1 MYGPFDGY
9 ASINWWLTD
18 SALCQLNTIWLGLLF
33 ITVEK
38 NLPRGM
44 MVQYVSFYIYIHIV
58 FNLFTIFPFPVQKI
72 VIQLLVI
79 LPEKNKFNLKN
90 CDEFVL
96 HIIHNLLMVRK
107 FSPRTP

>member
-33 ITVEK
+33 ITIGK
-38 NLPRGM
+38 NLPRGV

-58 FNLFTIFPFPVQKI
+58 TTYVLTYIVVNLFTIFTFPVQ
-72 VIQLLVI
+72 
-79 LPEKNKFNLKN
+79 
-90 CDEFVL
+90 
-96 HIIHNLLMVRK
+96 
-107 FSPRTP
+107 